1 MDNCLWFAVAQ
12 EIRNREGRA
21 AHWERVWWGTDNG
34 NHLDASWLHVA
45 ANKLALPCLVSYAAG
60 AKGTLDSSSPPSEIQ
75 PVAGAQKYFCFALG
89 AAASGFLSRDSR
101 EVRTWGY
108 RHTET

>member
-45 ANKLALPCLVSYAAG
+45 ANKRALPCLVSYAAG
-60 AKGTLDSSSPPSEIQ
+60 AKGTLDSSSPPREIQ